1 MKKHQYINPF
11 TDMDRFITSLQK
23 EDVRYSRFSR
33 NVQWI
38 MWVFAPLYAG
48 MFLLN
53 PDMDTLWT
61 QRIGGL
67 CYVIAFVMFALILQ
81 KFNNEFKSVDYG
93 VSVVEMLT
101 SVAKRYR
108 LLQLK
113 LVVIIAPILLIDAGM
128 VLILWNRFGTKN
140 AIEVILWVQMI
151 LIPSLL
157 VGISIGIIIWRKRQ
171 KPLRDAALAMLK
183 ELIS

>member
-11 TDMDRFITSLQK
+11 TDMDRFVTNLQN
-23 EDVRYSRFSR
+23 EDVHYSRLSR
-33 NVQWI
+33 NVQWV
-38 MWVFAPLYAG
+38 MWIFAPLYAG

-67 CYVIAFVMFALILQ
+67 CYAIAFVLFALILR
-81 KFNNEFKSVDYG
+81 KFNNEFNSVDYG

-113 LVVIIAPILLIDAGM
+113 SVMIIAPILLIDAGM
-128 VLILWNRFGTKN
+128 VLILLNRFGTKN
-140 AIEVILWVQMI
+140 AIEVIMWVQMI

-157 VGISIGIIIWRKRQ
+157 VGITIGIIIWRKRQ

-183 ELIS
+183 DIMS